1 MMFVVIDHANSMIP
15 KTKET
20 LMEDSDVQ
28 VSVEPQMTRRILE
41 GEPKRLNGLFRQ
53 SIITPITYT

>member
-15 KTKET
+15 KTQET
-20 LMEDSDVQ
+20 LMEDNDVQ

-41 GEPKRLNGLFRQ
+41 GKPKR
-53 SIITPITYT
+53 

>member
-1 MMFVVIDHANSMIP
+1 MIP

-20 LMEDSDVQ
+20 LMEDRDVQ

-41 GEPKRLNGLFRQ
+41 GEPKRLDDLFGEP
-53 SIITPITYT
+53 IITSRTYT